1 MKVYVQGRC
10 HTLKASNAIAKG
22 GEADIFALGP
32 KRVLKRF
39 KDPQH
44 PDYAQQPHAQQAA
57 RDRLR
62 LHQQKLPAFPKNLPD
77 RVVAPEAIATDSRG
91 NIVGYTMP
99 RLDPATVLLKYS
111 DRSFQ
116 QAVPSNEVIEIFRD
130 LHGTV
135 TQIHQAGVVIGD
147 FNDLNVLVQGSAA
160 YLIDADSFQ
169 YGPFPCQ
176 VFTARFLDPQLC
188 DPQAGSLQLVQ
199 AYTPWSD
206 WYAFAV
212 MLMQSLLFVDPYGGV
227 YKPRPSSPKIL
238 PSARPLHRITVF
250 HPEVRYP
257 KPARPYSLLPDDL
270 LHYFQAVFG
279 GDRREVFP
287 RSLLDGLR
295 WTTCTRCGTEHA
307 RPCCPSC
314 TPAQPQPI
322 APLPTPAAQTARSL
336 SVSDVFESGGVI
348 LGATVQQGRLRWL
361 VHEQGDFRREDGSVA
376 FRGVLDPQ
384 TRFWV
389 QGEATLV
396 ARAGQW
402 LKLRPGHPPD
412 RLTVEAADANSQ
424 HHYWARQ
431 GQLWRDGD
439 LGPVYLGDV
448 LAGQTQFW
456 VGDRFGMGFYRAGHL
471 SVAFVFDAERPGI
484 NDRVALPPMGG
495 QLIDATCTFSEQ
507 RAWLFLTS
515 QEQGQRVQR
524 CCVIRADGTVE
535 AIATATAG
543 DDHWLA
549 RLGQER
555 SLPNTCPACAV
566 GPFLLAATDDGIVRI
581 DLQAGQLVHTH
592 TFTETEPCVDASCH
606 LLAAPQGLYCVSA
619 HRIRHLTLG

>member
-1 MKVYVQGRC
+1 MKVYVQGRR
-10 HTLKASNAIAKG
+10 HTLKATDAIAKG

-32 KRVLKRF
+32 NRVLKRF

-44 PDYAQQPHAQQAA
+44 PDYARQPHAQQAA
-57 RDRLR
+57 RDRLH
-62 LHQQKLPAFPKNLPD
+62 LHQQKLPAFPKNLPA
-77 RVVAPEAIATDSRG
+77 RVVAPEAIATDG
-91 NIVGYTMP
+91 QGTIVGYTMP
-99 RLDPATVLLKYS
+99 RLDPATVLLKYG
-111 DRSFQ
+111 DRSFR
-116 QAVPSNEVIEIFRD
+116 QAVPTAEVIEVFRD

-135 TQIHQAGVVIGD
+135 TQLHQAGVVIGD

-169 YGPFPCQ
+169 YGSFPCQ
-176 VFTARFLDPQLC
+176 VFTARFLDPQLG
-188 DPQAGSLQLVQ
+188 DPQAGRFQL
-199 AYTPWSD
+199 AKPYTPFSD

-227 YKPRPSSPKIL
+227 YKPRASSPKIP

-257 KPARPYSLLPDDL
+257 KPALPYGVLSDDL
-270 LHYFQAVFG
+270 LHYFQAVFA

-307 RPCCPSC
+307 RSCCPRC
-314 TPAQPQPI
+314 TPAQT
-322 APLPTPAAQTARSL
+322 APALPTPAAQTARSV

-348 LGATVQQGRLRWL
+348 LCAAVQQGRLRWL
-361 VHEQGDFRREDGSVA
+361 VHEQGEFRREDGSVA
-376 FRGVLDPQ
+376 FRGALDPQ
-384 TRFWV
+384 TRFGV
-389 QGEATLV
+389 QGDATLV

-402 LKLRPGHPPD
+402 LKLRPGHSPD
-412 RLTVEAADANSQ
+412 RLTVEAADGNAQ
-424 HHYWARQ
+424 HRYWAHQ

-471 SVAFVFDAERPGI
+471 SVAFVFDAQRPGI

-515 QEQGQRVQR
+515 QDQGQRVHR

-535 AIATATAG
+535 ATATAIAG

-549 RLGQER
+549 RLGLER
-555 SLPNTCPACAV
+555 SLPNACPACAV
-566 GPFLLAATDDGIVRI
+566 GAFLLAATDDGIVRI

-592 TFTETEPCVDASCH
+592 TFTETEPFVNASCH
-606 LLAAPQGLYCVSA
+606 LLPAPQGLYSVSA
-619 HRIRHLTLG
+619 HRIRRLTLG